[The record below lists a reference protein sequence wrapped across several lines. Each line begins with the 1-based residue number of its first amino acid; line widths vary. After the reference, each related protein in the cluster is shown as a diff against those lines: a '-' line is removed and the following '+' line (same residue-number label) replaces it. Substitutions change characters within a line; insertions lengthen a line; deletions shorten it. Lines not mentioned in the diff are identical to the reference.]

1 MTSGSIVRR
10 LRYRPPIAI
19 DPLLQFLGD
28 RAIPGIESFDGT
40 TFRRAVRTPDGAHTV
55 IALTPRL
62 DRHEVILRLPADV
75 VRPSPLIP
83 LARRLL
89 DIDADPTVID
99 AALSS
104 DAALRPLVRATPGI
118 RVPGAADGFELAVR
132 AILGQQ
138 VSVRA
143 ARTFAGRIA
152 AATGT
157 RIERPLD
164 GITHLFPTAEQLAAS
179 PLGSFG
185 LTTTRAATLRR
196 IAELVSSGDLDLS
209 GTADRQATTER
220 LLAVPGIGPWTAAYI
235 AMRALRDPDAFPV
248 GDLGVRLGFEAL
260 GLSTAPAD
268 TLAYAERWRPWRAY
282 AVMHLWNGAH

>member
-1 MTSGSIVRR
+1 M
-10 LRYRPPIAI
+10 AI
-19 DPLLQFLGD
+19 DPLLRFLGD
-28 RAIPGIESFDGT
+28 RAIPGVESFDGT
-40 TFRRAVRTPDGAHTV
+40 TFRRAVRTLDGAHTV

-62 DRHEVILRLPADV
+62 DRNEVILRLPPGEGGLP
-75 VRPSPLIP
+75 PSLIP
-83 LARRLL
+83 MVRRLL
-89 DIDADPTVID
+89 DLDADPTVID
-99 AALSS
+99 TALSS
-104 DAALRPLVRATPGI
+104 DPALRPLVRTTPGI

-143 ARTFAGRIA
+143 ARTFAARIA

-157 RIERPLD
+157 RIDRPFD

-179 PLGSFG
+179 SLRSFG
-185 LTTTRAATLRR
+185 LTNARASTLQRV
-196 IAELVSSGDLDLS
+196 AELVASGDLDLS
-209 GTADRQATTER
+209 GTADREATTER
-220 LLAVPGIGPWTAAYI
+220 LSAVPGIGPWTVAYI

-248 GDLGVRLGFEAL
+248 GDLGVRLGFEAH
-260 GLSTAPAD
+260 GLPSAPAD

>member
-1 MTSGSIVRR
+1 MRP

-19 DPLLQFLGD
+19 DPLLRFLGD
-28 RAIPGIESFDGT
+28 RAIPGVESFDGA
-40 TFRRAVRTPDGAHTV
+40 TFRRAVRAPDGTHTV
-55 IALTPRL
+55 LALTPRL
-62 DRHEVILRLPADV
+62 DRDEVILRFPADEV
-75 VRPSPLIP
+75 QPSFLIP
-83 LARRLL
+83 MARRLL
-89 DIDADPTVID
+89 DLDADPAVID

-104 DAALRPLVRATPGI
+104 DPALRPLVRATPGI

-152 AATGT
+152 AASGT
-157 RIERPLD
+157 RIERPLH

-179 PLGSFG
+179 SLGSFG
-185 LTTTRAATLRR
+185 LTTARAATLQRM
-196 IAELVSSGDLDLS
+196 AELVASGDLDLS
-209 GTADRQATTER
+209 GTADREATKER
-220 LLAVPGIGPWTAAYI
+220 LLAVPGIGPWTAAYV

-260 GLSTAPAD
+260 GLPSAPAD

-282 AVMHLWNGAH
+282 AVMHLWSGAH